1 MWVKLKSAKLV
12 LKAVLVLFFGLS
24 APSAMADKDVETQVQ
39 SILQGMTLEQKVG
52 QMIQGEIKWVTPEDV
67 TKYHLG
73 SVLNG
78 GGSFPHRNKA
88 SSVDDW
94 LQLADSY
101 YHASLDRSGGG
112 AGIPLVW
119 GTDAVH
125 GHNNVIGATLFPHN
139 IGLGVAN
146 DPALMKKIGEITA
159 REVAVTGIDWP
170 NLHSRKVR

>member
-12 LKAVLVLFFGLS
+12 LKAVLVLLFGLS
-24 APSAMADKDVETQVQ
+24 APSAMADKDVEAQVQ

-101 YHASLDRSGGG
+101 YHASLDRSGGR
-112 AGIPLVW
+112 I
-119 GTDAVH
+119 
-125 GHNNVIGATLFPHN
+125 
-139 IGLGVAN
+139 
-146 DPALMKKIGEITA
+146 
-159 REVAVTGIDWP
+159 
-170 NLHSRKVR
+170 

>member
-24 APSAMADKDVETQVQ
+24 APSAMADKDVEAQVQ

-101 YHASLDRSGGG
+101 YSCFSGSQWRRCRYPTGLGYRCGSWTQQCDRSH
-112 AGIPLVW
+112 PVS
-119 GTDAVH
+119 T
-125 GHNNVIGATLFPHN
+125 
-139 IGLGVAN
+139 
-146 DPALMKKIGEITA
+146 
-159 REVAVTGIDWP
+159 
-170 NLHSRKVR
+170 